1 MMEKKLLKKRIP
13 RKKIILWTFLG
24 FVTLLAIF
32 PFALDFYLQK
42 KLPDLIN
49 EKTPYKV
56 VLKDFNLSLLKGN
69 LTVND
74 LEISTKNPKDQQ
86 ITQINGKIKNLNI
99 TDLNIWKAVFSN
111 KYHADQ
117 FTLTDSDIKIKLA
130 ALKKDQKPSN
140 KKIDLHINNI
150 AIHNVNAAIEN
161 GRGKTVFRGQHIN
174 VQLRDIKQSAS
185 GNKIPIAFSEFKID
199 AENVQIGVND
209 FYEID
214 AKKINAA
221 NKTLQLVQFHLKPIQ
236 AIAQYNSKNVFDF
249 STQNLAAKDFNIS
262 QDSLIVSDI
271 TFTQP
276 DLKVYSTGKRTVDK
290 SNNSKEIDL
299 KIGLKNITFQKGKIN
314 VFQVNKE
321 KTASVENFNFKMSDI
336 VFDKNT
342 VKEKIPFRFTKHDIE
357 AENIYFKADQ
367 LQAVKIKSITSRN
380 ANITIDGFQVLAL
393 GTSSTKDVFSVSTDQ
408 IKILNNKSRYI
419 GQNLDIK
426 LDGIEIHN
434 PSVQII
440 TATKNKKKTQKATT
454 HPPFTAHIGFIR
466 VNNGKV
472 LQNKQNVE
480 KLAVG
485 KPDIKVDKVFRNTE
499 RFKEKMAS
507 VENFNFK
514 MSDIVFDKN
523 TVKEKIP
530 FRFTKHDIEAENI
543 YFKADPLQAVK
554 IKNIASRNANIT
566 IDGFQVL
573 ALGKSSTKD
582 VFSVSTDQIK
592 ILNNKSTYIG
602 QNLDIKL
609 DGIEVNNPSVQ
620 IITVTKNKKKN
631 QKATIPQPFT
641 ARIGFIRV
649 NNGKVSQ
656 KKQNVEKL
664 AIGKLDIKVD
674 KVFSNTELFKKD
686 IPFKTEKN
694 YVNAKNIRLDAG
706 KYYYLK
712 VAEIKTTG
720 KNTDIS
726 EFNYLPK
733 YSRAG
738 FSKVIAKESDL
749 YTIKVKKINIKDHNT
764 QLGKNSSIDLSKISI
779 DGLHCNIYHDLAPP
793 DDIAVRYLF
802 SKKLRDV
809 KIPLFIKE
817 ISIKNSDLEYEED
830 AEKSNIPGKLTFN
843 NFQALITNVNN
854 AKIKGR
860 PTIINTDAS
869 FDFYGKAETKV
880 NWKFDVKDLADKF
893 TIKGDVQKLSA
904 DNVNLFVRPY
914 LNITLDGNIDYLKFD
929 YYGSQEGI
937 AGKFYFKYNDMYV
950 NFLNKKGNERKFLN
964 TIANW
969 FVKNESKGE
978 PGHVV
983 IDKKREPER
992 SFFSMLWQGIME
1004 GLKKYLI

>member
-1 MMEKKLLKKRIP
+1 MEKKLLKKRTP

-74 LEISTKNPKDQQ
+74 LEIRTKNPKDQY

-99 TDLNIWKAVFSN
+99 ADLNIWKAVFSN

-117 FTLTDSDIKIKLA
+117 FTLTDSDIKIKLT

-161 GRGKTVFRGQHIN
+161 GRGKTVFKGQYIN
-174 VQLRDIKQSAS
+174 VKLKDIKQSAS

-236 AIAQYNSKNVFDF
+236 AVAQYNSKNVFDF

-276 DLKVYSTGKRTVDK
+276 DLKVYSTGKNTVDK

-299 KIGLKNITFQKGKIN
+299 KIGLKNITFHKGKIN

-367 LQAVKIKSITSRN
+367 LQAVKIKSIASRN

-419 GQNLDIK
+419 GQDLDIK

-454 HPPFTAHIGFIR
+454 PPPFTAHIGFIR
-466 VNNGKV
+466 FNNGKV

-485 KPDIKVDKVFRNTE
+485 KPDIKVDKVFRNNE
-499 RFKEKMAS
+499 RFKEKTAF

-543 YFKADPLQAVK
+543 YFKADQLQAVK
-554 IKNIASRNANIT
+554 IKSIASRNANIT

-592 ILNNKSTYIG
+592 ILNNKSRYIG

-620 IITVTKNKKKN
+620 ITSATKNKKKT
-631 QKATIPQPFT
+631 QKATTPTSFT
-641 ARIGFIRV
+641 AHIGFIRV

-674 KVFSNTELFKKD
+674 KVFSNTELLKKD

-749 YTIKVKKINIKDHNT
+749 YTINVKKINIKDHNT

>member
-1 MMEKKLLKKRIP
+1 MMEKKLLKKTTP
-13 RKKIILWTFLG
+13 RKKIILWTFIG

-74 LEISTKNPKDQQ
+74 LEITTKNPKDQY

-99 TDLNIWKAVFSN
+99 TDVSIWKAVFS
-111 KYHADQ
+111 KAYHADQ

-150 AIHNVNAAIEN
+150 ALHNVNADVEN
-161 GRGKTVFRGQHIN
+161 GRGKTVFRGQNIN
-174 VQLRDIKQSAS
+174 INLKDIKQSND

-199 AENVQIGVND
+199 AENVQIGVNE
-209 FYEID
+209 FYEIN
-214 AKKINAA
+214 AKKIYAA
-221 NKTLQLVQFHLKPIQ
+221 NKTLQLVQFHLKPVQ
-236 AIAQYNSKNVFDF
+236 AVAKYNSKNVFDF

-276 DLKVYSTGKRTVDK
+276 DLKVYSTGKNTVDK

-314 VFQVNKE
+314 VFQANKE
-321 KTASVENFNFKMSDI
+321 KTASVENFNFKMNDI

-367 LQAVKIKSITSRN
+367 LQAVKIKSI
-380 ANITIDGFQVLAL
+380 
-393 GTSSTKDVFSVSTDQ
+393 
-408 IKILNNKSRYI
+408 
-419 GQNLDIK
+419 
-426 LDGIEIHN
+426 
-434 PSVQII
+434 
-440 TATKNKKKTQKATT
+440 
-454 HPPFTAHIGFIR
+454 
-466 VNNGKV
+466 
-472 LQNKQNVE
+472 
-480 KLAVG
+480 
-485 KPDIKVDKVFRNTE
+485 
-499 RFKEKMAS
+499 
-507 VENFNFK
+507 
-514 MSDIVFDKN
+514 
-523 TVKEKIP
+523 
-530 FRFTKHDIEAENI
+530 
-543 YFKADPLQAVK
+543 
-554 IKNIASRNANIT
+554 ASRNANIT

-573 ALGKSSTKD
+573 ALGKSNIKD

-592 ILNNKSTYIG
+592 ILNNKSRFIG
-602 QNLDIKL
+602 QKLDIKL

-620 IITVTKNKKKN
+620 ITSATKNKKKN
-631 QKATIPQPFT
+631 QKDTTPPPFT
-641 ARIGFIRV
+641 AHVGFIRI

-656 KKQNVEKL
+656 KKQNIEKL
-664 AIGKLDIKVD
+664 AVGKIDLKLDKI
-674 KVFSNTELFKKD
+674 FSDTELFKKD

-694 YVNAKNIRLDAG
+694 YVDAKNIRLDAG

-712 VAEIKTTG
+712 VAEIKSTG

-809 KIPLFIKE
+809 KIPLFITE

-929 YYGSQEGI
+929 YYGSHDGI

>member
-1 MMEKKLLKKRIP
+1 MMEKKLLKKRTP
-13 RKKIILWTFLG
+13 RKRIILWTFIG
-24 FVTLLAIF
+24 FVTLIAIF

-74 LEISTKNPKDQQ
+74 LEITTKNPKDQY

-99 TDLNIWKAVFSN
+99 KDVNIWKAVFS
-111 KYHADQ
+111 KTYHADQ

-140 KKIDLHINNI
+140 KKINLHINNI
-150 AIHNVNAAIEN
+150 ALHNVNADVEN
-161 GRGKTVFRGQHIN
+161 GLGKTVFKGERIN
-174 VQLRDIKQSAS
+174 VNLKDIKQSAD

-199 AENVQIGVND
+199 AENVQIGVNE
-209 FYEID
+209 FYEIN
-214 AKKINAA
+214 AKKIDAA

-236 AIAQYNSKNVFDF
+236 AVAQYNSKNVFDF
-249 STQNLAAKDFNIS
+249 STQNLSAKDFNIS

-276 DLKVYSTGKRTVDK
+276 DLKVYSTGKNTVDK

-321 KTASVENFNFKMSDI
+321 KTASVENFDFKMNDI

-367 LQAVKIKSITSRN
+367 LQAVKVKS
-380 ANITIDGFQVLAL
+380 
-393 GTSSTKDVFSVSTDQ
+393 
-408 IKILNNKSRYI
+408 
-419 GQNLDIK
+419 
-426 LDGIEIHN
+426 
-434 PSVQII
+434 
-440 TATKNKKKTQKATT
+440 
-454 HPPFTAHIGFIR
+454 
-466 VNNGKV
+466 
-472 LQNKQNVE
+472 
-480 KLAVG
+480 
-485 KPDIKVDKVFRNTE
+485 
-499 RFKEKMAS
+499 
-507 VENFNFK
+507 
-514 MSDIVFDKN
+514 
-523 TVKEKIP
+523 
-530 FRFTKHDIEAENI
+530 
-543 YFKADPLQAVK
+543 
-554 IKNIASRNANIT
+554 IASRNANIT

-573 ALGKSSTKD
+573 ALGKSNIKD

-592 ILNNKSTYIG
+592 ILNNKSRFIG
-602 QNLDIKL
+602 QKLDIKL

-620 IITVTKNKKKN
+620 ITSATKNKKKN
-631 QKATIPQPFT
+631 QKDTTPPPFT
-641 ARIGFIRV
+641 AHIGFIRI

-656 KKQNVEKL
+656 KKQNIEKL
-664 AIGKLDIKVD
+664 AVGKIDLKLDKI
-674 KVFSNTELFKKD
+674 FSNTELFKKD

-694 YVNAKNIRLDAG
+694 YVDAKNIRLDAG

-712 VAEIKTTG
+712 VAEIKSTG

-793 DDIAVRYLF
+793 DDIAERYLF

-860 PTIINTDAS
+860 PTVINTDAS

-929 YYGSQEGI
+929 YYGSQDGI

-950 NFLNKKGNERKFLN
+950 NFLNKKGKERKFLN

>member
-1 MMEKKLLKKRIP
+1 MEKKLLKKRIP
-13 RKKIILWTFLG
+13 RKKIILWIFLG
-24 FVTLLAIF
+24 FVTLMAIF

-56 VLKDFNLSLLKGN
+56 VLKDFKLSLLKGN

-74 LEISTKNPKDQQ
+74 LAITTKNPKDQYV
-86 ITQINGKIKNLNI
+86 TQINGKIKNLNI
-99 TDLNIWKAVFSN
+99 TDLSIWKAIFRK

-130 ALKKDQKPSN
+130 ASKKDQKRSN
-140 KKIDLHINNI
+140 KKIDLQINNI

-161 GRGKTVFRGQHIN
+161 GRGKTVFKGQNIN
-174 VQLRDIKQSAS
+174 VLLKDIKQSAS

-221 NKTLQLVQFHLKPIQ
+221 NKTLQLVQFHLTPIQ
-236 AIAQYNSKNVFDF
+236 AVAQYNSKNVFDF

-271 TFTQP
+271 TFIQP
-276 DLKVYSTGKRTVDK
+276 DLKVYSTGKNTVDK

-367 LQAVKIKSITSRN
+367 LQAVKIKSIASRN
-380 ANITIDGFQVLAL
+380 ANITIDGLKVLAL
-393 GTSSTKDVFSVSTDQ
+393 GKSSTKDVFSVSTDQ

-426 LDGIEIHN
+426 LDGIE
-434 PSVQII
+434 
-440 TATKNKKKTQKATT
+440 
-454 HPPFTAHIGFIR
+454 
-466 VNNGKV
+466 
-472 LQNKQNVE
+472 
-480 KLAVG
+480 
-485 KPDIKVDKVFRNTE
+485 
-499 RFKEKMAS
+499 
-507 VENFNFK
+507 
-514 MSDIVFDKN
+514 
-523 TVKEKIP
+523 
-530 FRFTKHDIEAENI
+530 
-543 YFKADPLQAVK
+543 
-554 IKNIASRNANIT
+554 
-566 IDGFQVL
+566 
-573 ALGKSSTKD
+573 
-582 VFSVSTDQIK
+582 
-592 ILNNKSTYIG
+592 
-602 QNLDIKL
+602 
-609 DGIEVNNPSVQ
+609 VNNPSVQ
-620 IITVTKNKKKN
+620 IISASKNKKKS
-631 QKATIPQPFT
+631 QKATTPPPFT
-641 ARIGFIRV
+641 AHIGFIRV

-664 AIGKLDIKVD
+664 AIGKLNIKVD

-843 NFQALITNVNN
+843 NFQAVITNVNN

-860 PTIINTDAS
+860 STIINTDAS

-893 TIKGDVQKLSA
+893 TIKGDIQKLSA
-904 DNVNLFVRPY
+904 ENVNLFVRPY

>member
-1 MMEKKLLKKRIP
+1 MEKKLLKKRTP
-13 RKKIILWTFLG
+13 RRRVILWTFIG

-69 LTVND
+69 LTVNN
-74 LEISTKNPKDQQ
+74 LEITTKNLKDQH

-99 TDLNIWKAVFSN
+99 TDVSIWKAVFS
-111 KYHADQ
+111 KTYHADQ

-150 AIHNVNAAIEN
+150 ALHNVNADVEN
-161 GRGKTVFRGQHIN
+161 GLGKTVFKGQRIN
-174 VQLRDIKQSAS
+174 VNLKDIKQSANR
-185 GNKIPIAFSEFKID
+185 NKIPIAFSEFKID
-199 AENVQIGVND
+199 AENVQIGVNE
-209 FYEID
+209 FYEIN
-214 AKKINAA
+214 AKKIDAA

-236 AIAQYNSKNVFDF
+236 AVTQYNSKNVFDF
-249 STQNLAAKDFNIS
+249 STQNLSAKDFNIS

-276 DLKVYSTGKRTVDK
+276 DLKVYSTGKNTLDK

-314 VFQVNKE
+314 VFQADKE

-367 LQAVKIKSITSRN
+367 LQAVKIKSI
-380 ANITIDGFQVLAL
+380 
-393 GTSSTKDVFSVSTDQ
+393 
-408 IKILNNKSRYI
+408 
-419 GQNLDIK
+419 
-426 LDGIEIHN
+426 
-434 PSVQII
+434 
-440 TATKNKKKTQKATT
+440 
-454 HPPFTAHIGFIR
+454 
-466 VNNGKV
+466 
-472 LQNKQNVE
+472 
-480 KLAVG
+480 
-485 KPDIKVDKVFRNTE
+485 
-499 RFKEKMAS
+499 
-507 VENFNFK
+507 
-514 MSDIVFDKN
+514 
-523 TVKEKIP
+523 
-530 FRFTKHDIEAENI
+530 
-543 YFKADPLQAVK
+543 
-554 IKNIASRNANIT
+554 ASRNANIT

-592 ILNNKSTYIG
+592 ILNNKSRYIG
-602 QNLDIKL
+602 QKLDIKL

-620 IITVTKNKKKN
+620 ITSATKNKKKN
-631 QKATIPQPFT
+631 QKATTPPPFT
-641 ARIGFIRV
+641 AHIGFIRI

-664 AIGKLDIKVD
+664 AVGKIDLKVD
-674 KVFSNTELFKKD
+674 KIFSNTELFKKD

-694 YVNAKNIRLDAG
+694 YVDAKNIRLDAG

-712 VAEIKTTG
+712 VAEIKSTG

-860 PTIINTDAS
+860 PTVINTDAS

-929 YYGSQEGI
+929 YYGSQDGI

-950 NFLNKKGNERKFLN
+950 NFLNKKGKERKFLN

>member
-1 MMEKKLLKKRIP
+1 MEKKLLKKRTP
-13 RKKIILWTFLG
+13 RKRIILWTFIG

-74 LEISTKNPKDQQ
+74 LEITTKNPKDQH
-86 ITQINGKIKNLNI
+86 ITQINGNIKNLNI
-99 TDLNIWKAVFSN
+99 TDLNIWKAVFS
-111 KYHADQ
+111 KTYHADQ

-140 KKIDLHINNI
+140 KKINLHINNI
-150 AIHNVNAAIEN
+150 ALHNVDADVEN
-161 GRGKTVFRGQHIN
+161 GLGKTVFKGQNIN
-174 VQLRDIKQSAS
+174 VNLKDIKQSAD

-199 AENVQIGVND
+199 AENVQIGVNE
-209 FYEID
+209 FYEIN
-214 AKKINAA
+214 AKKIDAA

-236 AIAQYNSKNVFDF
+236 AVTKYNSKNVFDF
-249 STQNLAAKDFNIS
+249 STQNLSAKDFNIS

-276 DLKVYSTGKRTVDK
+276 DLKVYSTGKNTVHK

-314 VFQVNKE
+314 VFQANKE

-367 LQAVKIKSITSRN
+367 LQAVKIKSI
-380 ANITIDGFQVLAL
+380 
-393 GTSSTKDVFSVSTDQ
+393 
-408 IKILNNKSRYI
+408 
-419 GQNLDIK
+419 
-426 LDGIEIHN
+426 
-434 PSVQII
+434 
-440 TATKNKKKTQKATT
+440 
-454 HPPFTAHIGFIR
+454 
-466 VNNGKV
+466 
-472 LQNKQNVE
+472 
-480 KLAVG
+480 
-485 KPDIKVDKVFRNTE
+485 
-499 RFKEKMAS
+499 
-507 VENFNFK
+507 
-514 MSDIVFDKN
+514 
-523 TVKEKIP
+523 
-530 FRFTKHDIEAENI
+530 
-543 YFKADPLQAVK
+543 
-554 IKNIASRNANIT
+554 ASRNANIT

-592 ILNNKSTYIG
+592 ILNNKSRYIG
-602 QNLDIKL
+602 QNLNIQL
-609 DGIEVNNPSVQ
+609 DGIEINDPSVQ
-620 IITVTKNKKKN
+620 ITSAIINKKKT
-631 QKATIPQPFT
+631 QKATTPPPFT
-641 ARIGFIRV
+641 AHIGFIRI
-649 NNGKVSQ
+649 NNGKVLQ
-656 KKQNVEKL
+656 KKQNIEKL
-664 AIGKLDIKVD
+664 AVGKLDIKVD

-694 YVNAKNIRLDAG
+694 YVDAKNIRLDAG

-712 VAEIKTTG
+712 VAEIKSTG

-764 QLGKNSSIDLSKISI
+764 QVGKNSNIDLSKIII

-860 PTIINTDAS
+860 PTVINTDAS

-950 NFLNKKGNERKFLN
+950 NFLNKKGKERKFLN

>member
-1 MMEKKLLKKRIP
+1 MEKKLLKKRTP
-13 RKKIILWTFLG
+13 RKRIILWTFIG

-56 VLKDFNLSLLKGN
+56 VLKDFNLSLVKGN

-74 LEISTKNPKDQQ
+74 LEITTKNPKDQH

-99 TDLNIWKAVFSN
+99 KDVNIWKAVFS
-111 KYHADQ
+111 KTYHADQ
-117 FTLTDSDIKIKLA
+117 FTLTDSDIRIKLA

-150 AIHNVNAAIEN
+150 ALHNVNADVEN
-161 GRGKTVFRGQHIN
+161 GLGKTVFKGQRIN
-174 VQLRDIKQSAS
+174 VNLKDIKQSAD

-199 AENVQIGVND
+199 AENVQIGVNE
-209 FYEID
+209 FYEIN
-214 AKKINAA
+214 AKKIDAA

-236 AIAQYNSKNVFDF
+236 AVAQYNSKNVFDL
-249 STQNLAAKDFNIS
+249 STQNLTAKDFNIS

-271 TFTQP
+271 IFTQP
-276 DLKVYSTGKRTVDK
+276 DLKVYSTEKNTVDK

-367 LQAVKIKSITSRN
+367 LQAVKIKSI
-380 ANITIDGFQVLAL
+380 
-393 GTSSTKDVFSVSTDQ
+393 
-408 IKILNNKSRYI
+408 
-419 GQNLDIK
+419 
-426 LDGIEIHN
+426 
-434 PSVQII
+434 
-440 TATKNKKKTQKATT
+440 
-454 HPPFTAHIGFIR
+454 
-466 VNNGKV
+466 
-472 LQNKQNVE
+472 
-480 KLAVG
+480 
-485 KPDIKVDKVFRNTE
+485 
-499 RFKEKMAS
+499 
-507 VENFNFK
+507 
-514 MSDIVFDKN
+514 
-523 TVKEKIP
+523 
-530 FRFTKHDIEAENI
+530 
-543 YFKADPLQAVK
+543 
-554 IKNIASRNANIT
+554 ASRNANIT

-592 ILNNKSTYIG
+592 ILNNKSRYIG
-602 QNLDIKL
+602 QKLDIKL

-620 IITVTKNKKKN
+620 ITSATKNKKKN
-631 QKATIPQPFT
+631 QKATTPPPFT
-641 ARIGFIRV
+641 AHIGFIRI

-656 KKQNVEKL
+656 KKQNIEKL
-664 AIGKLDIKVD
+664 AVGKIDLKLDKI
-674 KVFSNTELFKKD
+674 FSNTELFKKD

-694 YVNAKNIRLDAG
+694 YVDAKNIRLDAG

-712 VAEIKTTG
+712 VAEIKSTG

-749 YTIKVKKINIKDHNT
+749 YTIKVKKINIKDYNT

-860 PTIINTDAS
+860 PTVINTDAS

-929 YYGSQEGI
+929 YYGSQDGI

-950 NFLNKKGNERKFLN
+950 NFLNKKGKERKFLN

>member
-1 MMEKKLLKKRIP
+1 MEKKLLKKKIP
-13 RKKIILWTFLG
+13 RKKIILWIFLG
-24 FVTLLAIF
+24 FVTLMAIF

-56 VLKDFNLSLLKGN
+56 VLKDFKLSLLKGN

-74 LEISTKNPKDQQ
+74 LEITTKNPKDQY

-99 TDLNIWKAVFSN
+99 TDLSIWKAIFSK

-161 GRGKTVFRGQHIN
+161 GRGKTVFKGQKIN
-174 VQLRDIKQSAS
+174 VLLKDIKQSAS

-236 AIAQYNSKNVFDF
+236 AVAQYNSKNVFDF

-271 TFTQP
+271 TFTEP
-276 DLKVYSTGKRTVDK
+276 DLKVYSTGKNTVDK

-357 AENIYFKADQ
+357 AENIYFKADE
-367 LQAVKIKSITSRN
+367 LQAVKIKS
-380 ANITIDGFQVLAL
+380 
-393 GTSSTKDVFSVSTDQ
+393 
-408 IKILNNKSRYI
+408 
-419 GQNLDIK
+419 
-426 LDGIEIHN
+426 
-434 PSVQII
+434 
-440 TATKNKKKTQKATT
+440 
-454 HPPFTAHIGFIR
+454 
-466 VNNGKV
+466 
-472 LQNKQNVE
+472 
-480 KLAVG
+480 
-485 KPDIKVDKVFRNTE
+485 
-499 RFKEKMAS
+499 
-507 VENFNFK
+507 
-514 MSDIVFDKN
+514 
-523 TVKEKIP
+523 
-530 FRFTKHDIEAENI
+530 
-543 YFKADPLQAVK
+543 
-554 IKNIASRNANIT
+554 IASRNANIT

-592 ILNNKSTYIG
+592 ILNNKSRYIG

-620 IITVTKNKKKN
+620 IISASKNKKKS
-631 QKATIPQPFT
+631 QKATTPPTFT
-641 ARIGFIRV
+641 AHIGFIRV
-649 NNGKVSQ
+649 NNGKISQ

-843 NFQALITNVNN
+843 NFQAVITNVNN

-860 PTIINTDAS
+860 STIINTDAS

-893 TIKGDVQKLSA
+893 TIKGDIQKLSA
-904 DNVNLFVRPY
+904 ENVNLFVRPY

>member
-1 MMEKKLLKKRIP
+1 MMEKKLLKKRTP
-13 RKKIILWTFLG
+13 RKRIILWTFIG

-74 LEISTKNPKDQQ
+74 LEITTKNPKDQY

-99 TDLNIWKAVFSN
+99 TDVNIWKAVFS
-111 KYHADQ
+111 KTYHADQ

-150 AIHNVNAAIEN
+150 ALHNVNADVEN
-161 GRGKTVFRGQHIN
+161 GLGKTVFKGQRIN
-174 VQLRDIKQSAS
+174 VNLKDIKQSND

-199 AENVQIGVND
+199 AENVQIGVNE
-209 FYEID
+209 FYEIN
-214 AKKINAA
+214 AKKIDAA
-221 NKTLQLVQFHLKPIQ
+221 NKTLQLVQFHIKPIQ
-236 AIAQYNSKNVFDF
+236 AVAQYNSKNVFDF
-249 STQNLAAKDFNIS
+249 STQNLTAKDFNIS

-276 DLKVYSTGKRTVDK
+276 DLKVYSTGKNTVDK

-367 LQAVKIKSITSRN
+367 LQAVKIKSIASRN

-393 GTSSTKDVFSVSTDQ
+393 GKSSTKDVFSVSTDQ

-419 GQNLDIK
+419 GQNLNIQ
-426 LDGIEIHN
+426 LDGIEINN
-434 PSVQII
+434 PSVQI
-440 TATKNKKKTQKATT
+440 TSATKNKKKNQKAAT
-454 HPPFTAHIGFIR
+454 PLPFTAHIGFIR
-466 VNNGKV
+466 INDGKV
-472 LQNKQNVE
+472 SQKKQNIE
-480 KLAVG
+480 KLA
-485 KPDIKVDKVFRNTE
+485 
-499 RFKEKMAS
+499 

-543 YFKADPLQAVK
+543 YFKADQLQAVK
-554 IKNIASRNANIT
+554 IKSIASRNANIT
-566 IDGFQVL
+566 IDDFQVL
-573 ALGKSSTKD
+573 ALGKSNIKD

-592 ILNNKSTYIG
+592 ILNNKSRFIG
-602 QNLDIKL
+602 QKLDIKL
-609 DGIEVNNPSVQ
+609 DGIEANNPSVQ
-620 IITVTKNKKKN
+620 ITSATKNKKKN
-631 QKATIPQPFT
+631 QKDTTPPPFS
-641 ARIGFIRV
+641 AHIGFIRI

-656 KKQNVEKL
+656 KKQNIEKL
-664 AIGKLDIKVD
+664 AVGKLDIKVD
-674 KVFSNTELFKKD
+674 KVFSDTELFKKD

-694 YVNAKNIRLDAG
+694 YVDAKNIRLDAG

-712 VAEIKTTG
+712 VAEIKSTG

-809 KIPLFIKE
+809 KIPLFITE

-950 NFLNKKGNERKFLN
+950 NFLNKKGKERKFLN

>member
-1 MMEKKLLKKRIP
+1 MEKKLLKKKTP
-13 RKKIILWTFLG
+13 RKRVILWTFIG
-24 FVTLLAIF
+24 FVTLIAIF

-74 LEISTKNPKDQQ
+74 LEIATKNPKDQY

-99 TDLNIWKAVFSN
+99 TDVNIWKAVFS
-111 KYHADQ
+111 KTYHADQ

-130 ALKKDQKPSN
+130 ALKKNQKPSN

-150 AIHNVNAAIEN
+150 ALHNVNADVEN
-161 GRGKTVFRGQHIN
+161 GLGKTVFKGQNIN
-174 VQLRDIKQSAS
+174 VNLKNIKQSAD

-199 AENVQIGVND
+199 AENVQIGVNE
-209 FYEID
+209 FYEIN
-214 AKKINAA
+214 AKKIDAA
-221 NKTLQLVQFHLKPIQ
+221 NKTLQLVQFHLKSIQ
-236 AIAQYNSKNVFDF
+236 AVAKYNSKNVFDF

-262 QDSLIVSDI
+262 QDSLIISDI
-271 TFTQP
+271 IFTQP
-276 DLKVYSTGKRTVDK
+276 DLKVYSTGKNTVDK

-367 LQAVKIKSITSRN
+367 LQAVKIKSI
-380 ANITIDGFQVLAL
+380 
-393 GTSSTKDVFSVSTDQ
+393 
-408 IKILNNKSRYI
+408 
-419 GQNLDIK
+419 
-426 LDGIEIHN
+426 
-434 PSVQII
+434 
-440 TATKNKKKTQKATT
+440 
-454 HPPFTAHIGFIR
+454 
-466 VNNGKV
+466 
-472 LQNKQNVE
+472 
-480 KLAVG
+480 
-485 KPDIKVDKVFRNTE
+485 
-499 RFKEKMAS
+499 
-507 VENFNFK
+507 
-514 MSDIVFDKN
+514 
-523 TVKEKIP
+523 
-530 FRFTKHDIEAENI
+530 
-543 YFKADPLQAVK
+543 
-554 IKNIASRNANIT
+554 ASRNANIT

-592 ILNNKSTYIG
+592 ILNNKSRYIG
-602 QNLDIKL
+602 QNLNIQL
-609 DGIEVNNPSVQ
+609 DGIEVNNPSIQ
-620 IITVTKNKKKN
+620 ITSATKNKKKN
-631 QKATIPQPFT
+631 QKATTPPLFT
-641 ARIGFIRV
+641 AHIGFIRI

-664 AIGKLDIKVD
+664 AVGKIDLKVD
-674 KVFSNTELFKKD
+674 KIFSNTELFKKD

-694 YVNAKNIRLDAG
+694 YVDAKNIRLDAG

-712 VAEIKTTG
+712 VAEIKSTG

-793 DDIAVRYLF
+793 DDIAERYLF

-860 PTIINTDAS
+860 PTVINTDAS

-950 NFLNKKGNERKFLN
+950 NFLNKKGKERKFLN

-992 SFFSMLWQGIME
+992 SFFQHALAGNYGRSQE
-1004 GLKKYLI
+1004 VFNLI

>member
-1 MMEKKLLKKRIP
+1 MEKKLLKKRTP
-13 RKKIILWTFLG
+13 RKRIILWTFIG

-74 LEISTKNPKDQQ
+74 LEITTKNPKDQH
-86 ITQINGKIKNLNI
+86 ITQINGNIKNLNI
-99 TDLNIWKAVFSN
+99 TDLNIWKAVFS
-111 KYHADQ
+111 KTYHADQ

-130 ALKKDQKPSN
+130 ALKKNQKPSN
-140 KKIDLHINNI
+140 KKINLHINNI
-150 AIHNVNAAIEN
+150 ALHNVNADVEN
-161 GRGKTVFRGQHIN
+161 GLGKTVFRGQNIN
-174 VQLRDIKQSAS
+174 VNLKDIKQSND

-199 AENVQIGVND
+199 AENVQIGVNE
-209 FYEID
+209 FYEIN
-214 AKKINAA
+214 AKKIDAA
-221 NKTLQLVQFHLKPIQ
+221 NKILQLVQFHLKPIQ
-236 AIAQYNSKNVFDF
+236 AVTQYNSKNVFDF
-249 STQNLAAKDFNIS
+249 STQNLSAKDFNIS

-276 DLKVYSTGKRTVDK
+276 DLKVYSTGKNTVDK

-314 VFQVNKE
+314 VFQANKE

-367 LQAVKIKSITSRN
+367 LQAVKIKSI
-380 ANITIDGFQVLAL
+380 
-393 GTSSTKDVFSVSTDQ
+393 
-408 IKILNNKSRYI
+408 
-419 GQNLDIK
+419 
-426 LDGIEIHN
+426 
-434 PSVQII
+434 
-440 TATKNKKKTQKATT
+440 
-454 HPPFTAHIGFIR
+454 
-466 VNNGKV
+466 
-472 LQNKQNVE
+472 
-480 KLAVG
+480 
-485 KPDIKVDKVFRNTE
+485 
-499 RFKEKMAS
+499 
-507 VENFNFK
+507 
-514 MSDIVFDKN
+514 
-523 TVKEKIP
+523 
-530 FRFTKHDIEAENI
+530 
-543 YFKADPLQAVK
+543 
-554 IKNIASRNANIT
+554 ASRNANIT

-592 ILNNKSTYIG
+592 ILNNKSRYIG
-602 QNLDIKL
+602 QNLNIQL
-609 DGIEVNNPSVQ
+609 DGIEINNPSVQ
-620 IITVTKNKKKN
+620 ITSATKNKKKN
-631 QKATIPQPFT
+631 QKDTTPPPFT
-641 ARIGFIRV
+641 AHIGFIRI

-664 AIGKLDIKVD
+664 AVGKLDIKVD
-674 KVFSNTELFKKD
+674 KVFSDTELFKKD

-694 YVNAKNIRLDAG
+694 YIDAKNIRLDAG

-712 VAEIKTTG
+712 VAEIKSTG

-749 YTIKVKKINIKDHNT
+749 YTITVKKINIKDHNT

-860 PTIINTDAS
+860 PTVINTDAS

-929 YYGSQEGI
+929 YYGSQDGI

-950 NFLNKKGNERKFLN
+950 NFLNKKGKERKFLN

>member
-1 MMEKKLLKKRIP
+1 MMEKKLLKKRTP
-13 RKKIILWTFLG
+13 RRRVILWTFIG

-69 LTVND
+69 LTVNN
-74 LEISTKNPKDQQ
+74 LEITTKNLKDQH

-99 TDLNIWKAVFSN
+99 TDVSIWKAVFS
-111 KYHADQ
+111 KTYHADQ

-150 AIHNVNAAIEN
+150 ALHNVNADVEN
-161 GRGKTVFRGQHIN
+161 GLGKTVFKGQRIN
-174 VQLRDIKQSAS
+174 VNLKDIKQSANR
-185 GNKIPIAFSEFKID
+185 NKIPIAFSEFKID
-199 AENVQIGVND
+199 AENVQIGVNE
-209 FYEID
+209 FYEIN
-214 AKKINAA
+214 AKKIDAA

-236 AIAQYNSKNVFDF
+236 AVTQYNSKNVFDF
-249 STQNLAAKDFNIS
+249 STQNLSAKDFNIS

-276 DLKVYSTGKRTVDK
+276 DLKVYSTGKNTLDK

-314 VFQVNKE
+314 VFQADKE

-367 LQAVKIKSITSRN
+367 LQAVKIKSI
-380 ANITIDGFQVLAL
+380 
-393 GTSSTKDVFSVSTDQ
+393 
-408 IKILNNKSRYI
+408 
-419 GQNLDIK
+419 
-426 LDGIEIHN
+426 
-434 PSVQII
+434 
-440 TATKNKKKTQKATT
+440 
-454 HPPFTAHIGFIR
+454 
-466 VNNGKV
+466 
-472 LQNKQNVE
+472 
-480 KLAVG
+480 
-485 KPDIKVDKVFRNTE
+485 
-499 RFKEKMAS
+499 
-507 VENFNFK
+507 
-514 MSDIVFDKN
+514 
-523 TVKEKIP
+523 
-530 FRFTKHDIEAENI
+530 
-543 YFKADPLQAVK
+543 
-554 IKNIASRNANIT
+554 ASRNANIT

-592 ILNNKSTYIG
+592 ILNNKSRYIG
-602 QNLDIKL
+602 QKLDIKL

-620 IITVTKNKKKN
+620 ITSATKNKKKN
-631 QKATIPQPFT
+631 QKATTPPPFT
-641 ARIGFIRV
+641 AHIGFIRI

-664 AIGKLDIKVD
+664 AVGKIDLKVD
-674 KVFSNTELFKKD
+674 KIFSNTELFKKD

-694 YVNAKNIRLDAG
+694 YVDAKNIRLDAG

-712 VAEIKTTG
+712 VAEIKSTG

-860 PTIINTDAS
+860 PTVINTDAS

-929 YYGSQEGI
+929 YYGSQDGI

-950 NFLNKKGNERKFLN
+950 NFLNKKGKERKFLN

>member
-1 MMEKKLLKKRIP
+1 MFCLLVIITHLQMMEKKLLKKRTP
-13 RKKIILWTFLG
+13 RKRIILWTFIG

-74 LEISTKNPKDQQ
+74 LEITTKNPKDQY

-99 TDLNIWKAVFSN
+99 TDVNIWKAVFS
-111 KYHADQ
+111 KTYHADQ

-150 AIHNVNAAIEN
+150 SLHNVNADVEN
-161 GRGKTVFRGQHIN
+161 GRGKTVFRGQNIN
-174 VQLRDIKQSAS
+174 VKLKDIKQSND

-199 AENVQIGVND
+199 AENVQIGVNE
-209 FYEID
+209 FYEIN
-214 AKKINAA
+214 AKKIDAA

-236 AIAQYNSKNVFDF
+236 AVAQYNSKNVFDF

-271 TFTQP
+271 IFTQP
-276 DLKVYSTGKRTVDK
+276 DLKVYSTGKNTVDK

-314 VFQVNKE
+314 VFQANKE

-367 LQAVKIKSITSRN
+367 LQAVKIKSIASRN

-393 GTSSTKDVFSVSTDQ
+393 GKSTTKDVFSVSTDQ

-419 GQNLDIK
+419 GQK
-426 LDGIEIHN
+426 
-434 PSVQII
+434 
-440 TATKNKKKTQKATT
+440 
-454 HPPFTAHIGFIR
+454 
-466 VNNGKV
+466 
-472 LQNKQNVE
+472 
-480 KLAVG
+480 
-485 KPDIKVDKVFRNTE
+485 
-499 RFKEKMAS
+499 
-507 VENFNFK
+507 
-514 MSDIVFDKN
+514 
-523 TVKEKIP
+523 
-530 FRFTKHDIEAENI
+530 
-543 YFKADPLQAVK
+543 
-554 IKNIASRNANIT
+554 
-566 IDGFQVL
+566 
-573 ALGKSSTKD
+573 
-582 VFSVSTDQIK
+582 
-592 ILNNKSTYIG
+592 
-602 QNLDIKL
+602 LDIKL

-620 IITVTKNKKKN
+620 ITSATKNKKKN
-631 QKATIPQPFT
+631 QKASTPPPFI
-641 ARIGFIRV
+641 AHIGFIRI

-656 KKQNVEKL
+656 KKQNIEKL
-664 AIGKLDIKVD
+664 AVEKLDIKVD

-694 YVNAKNIRLDAG
+694 YVDAKNIRLDAG

-712 VAEIKTTG
+712 VAEIKSTG

-860 PTIINTDAS
+860 PTVINTDTS

-950 NFLNKKGNERKFLN
+950 NFLNKKGKERKFLN

>member
-1 MMEKKLLKKRIP
+1 MEKKLLKKRIP
-13 RKKIILWTFLG
+13 RKKIILWIFLG
-24 FVTLLAIF
+24 FVTLMAIF

-56 VLKDFNLSLLKGN
+56 VLKDFKLSLLKGN

-74 LEISTKNPKDQQ
+74 LAITTKNPKDQYV
-86 ITQINGKIKNLNI
+86 TQINGKIKNLNI
-99 TDLNIWKAVFSN
+99 TDLSIWKAIFSK

-140 KKIDLHINNI
+140 KKIDLQINNI
-150 AIHNVNAAIEN
+150 AIQNVNAAIEN
-161 GRGKTVFRGQHIN
+161 GRGKTVFKGQNIN
-174 VQLRDIKQSAS
+174 VLLKDIKQSAS

-221 NKTLQLVQFHLKPIQ
+221 NKTLQLAQFHLKPIQ
-236 AIAQYNSKNVFDF
+236 AVAQYNSKNVFDF

-271 TFTQP
+271 TFIQP
-276 DLKVYSTGKRTVDK
+276 DLKVYSTGKNTVDK

-426 LDGIEIHN
+426 LDGIEVNN

-454 HPPFTAHIGFIR
+454 PLPFTAHIGFIR

-472 LQNKQNVE
+472 LQNTQNVE

-499 RFKEKMAS
+499 RFKEKTAS

-543 YFKADPLQAVK
+543 YFKADQLQAVK
-554 IKNIASRNANIT
+554 IKSIASRNANIT
-566 IDGFQVL
+566 IDGLQVL

-592 ILNNKSTYIG
+592 ILNNKSRYIG
-602 QNLDIKL
+602 QNLDIKV

-620 IITVTKNKKKN
+620 IISASKNKKKS
-631 QKATIPQPFT
+631 QKATTPPTFT
-641 ARIGFIRV
+641 AHIGFIRV
-649 NNGKVSQ
+649 NNGKISQ

-674 KVFSNTELFKKD
+674 KVFSDTELFKKD
-686 IPFKTEKN
+686 IPFKTEKK
-694 YVNAKNIRLDAG
+694 YVNAKNIHLDAG

-712 VAEIKTTG
+712 VAEIKTIG

-843 NFQALITNVNN
+843 NFQAVITNVNN

-860 PTIINTDAS
+860 STIINTDAS

-893 TIKGDVQKLSA
+893 TIKGDIQKLSA
-904 DNVNLFVRPY
+904 ENVNLFVRPY

>member
-1 MMEKKLLKKRIP
+1 MTIIKICALKYFENTKTLFTDETNFFLIVQNKFSTGLYRIKNSIIWNMFCLLLIITHLQMMEKKLLKKRTP
-13 RKKIILWTFLG
+13 RKRIILWTFIG

-74 LEISTKNPKDQQ
+74 LEINTKNPKDQY

-99 TDLNIWKAVFSN
+99 KDVNIWKAVFS
-111 KYHADQ
+111 KTYHADQ

-150 AIHNVNAAIEN
+150 ALHNVNADVEN
-161 GRGKTVFRGQHIN
+161 GRGKTVFKGQRIN
-174 VQLRDIKQSAS
+174 VNLKDIKQSAD

-199 AENVQIGVND
+199 AKNVQIGVNE
-209 FYEID
+209 FYEIN
-214 AKKINAA
+214 AKKIDAA

-236 AIAQYNSKNVFDF
+236 AVAQYNSKNVFDF
-249 STQNLAAKDFNIS
+249 STQNLTAKDFNIS

-276 DLKVYSTGKRTVDK
+276 DLKVYSTGKNTVDK

-367 LQAVKIKSITSRN
+367 LQAVKIKSI
-380 ANITIDGFQVLAL
+380 
-393 GTSSTKDVFSVSTDQ
+393 
-408 IKILNNKSRYI
+408 
-419 GQNLDIK
+419 
-426 LDGIEIHN
+426 
-434 PSVQII
+434 
-440 TATKNKKKTQKATT
+440 
-454 HPPFTAHIGFIR
+454 
-466 VNNGKV
+466 
-472 LQNKQNVE
+472 
-480 KLAVG
+480 
-485 KPDIKVDKVFRNTE
+485 
-499 RFKEKMAS
+499 
-507 VENFNFK
+507 
-514 MSDIVFDKN
+514 
-523 TVKEKIP
+523 
-530 FRFTKHDIEAENI
+530 
-543 YFKADPLQAVK
+543 
-554 IKNIASRNANIT
+554 ASRNANIT

-573 ALGKSSTKD
+573 ALGKSNIKD

-592 ILNNKSTYIG
+592 ILNNKSRFIG
-602 QNLDIKL
+602 QKLDIKL

-620 IITVTKNKKKN
+620 ITSATKNKKKN
-631 QKATIPQPFT
+631 QKDTTPPPFT
-641 ARIGFIRV
+641 AHIGFIRI

-656 KKQNVEKL
+656 KKQNIEKL
-664 AIGKLDIKVD
+664 AVEKIDLKLDKI
-674 KVFSNTELFKKD
+674 FSDTELFKKD

-694 YVNAKNIRLDAG
+694 YVDAKNIRLDAG

-712 VAEIKTTG
+712 VAEIKSTG

-860 PTIINTDAS
+860 PTVINTDAS

-929 YYGSQEGI
+929 YYGSKDGI

>member
-1 MMEKKLLKKRIP
+1 MYKINFQQDYLKIKNSIIWNMFCLLLIITHLQIMKKKLLKKRTP
-13 RKKIILWTFLG
+13 RKRIILWTFIG
-24 FVTLLAIF
+24 FLTLLAIF

-69 LTVND
+69 LTVSD
-74 LEISTKNPKDQQ
+74 LEITTKNPKDQY

-99 TDLNIWKAVFSN
+99 TDVNIWKAVFS
-111 KYHADQ
+111 KTYHADQ

-150 AIHNVNAAIEN
+150 ALHNVNADVEN
-161 GRGKTVFRGQHIN
+161 GLGKTVFKGQRIN
-174 VQLRDIKQSAS
+174 VNLKDIKQSAN

-199 AENVQIGVND
+199 AENVQIGVNE
-209 FYEID
+209 FYEIN
-214 AKKINAA
+214 AKKIDAA

-236 AIAQYNSKNVFDF
+236 AVAQYNSKNVFDF
-249 STQNLAAKDFNIS
+249 STQNLTAKDFNIS

-276 DLKVYSTGKRTVDK
+276 DLKVYSTGKNTVDK

-314 VFQVNKE
+314 VFQANKE

-367 LQAVKIKSITSRN
+367 LQAVKIKSI
-380 ANITIDGFQVLAL
+380 
-393 GTSSTKDVFSVSTDQ
+393 
-408 IKILNNKSRYI
+408 
-419 GQNLDIK
+419 
-426 LDGIEIHN
+426 
-434 PSVQII
+434 
-440 TATKNKKKTQKATT
+440 
-454 HPPFTAHIGFIR
+454 
-466 VNNGKV
+466 
-472 LQNKQNVE
+472 
-480 KLAVG
+480 
-485 KPDIKVDKVFRNTE
+485 
-499 RFKEKMAS
+499 
-507 VENFNFK
+507 
-514 MSDIVFDKN
+514 
-523 TVKEKIP
+523 
-530 FRFTKHDIEAENI
+530 
-543 YFKADPLQAVK
+543 
-554 IKNIASRNANIT
+554 ASRNANIT

-582 VFSVSTDQIK
+582 VFSVSTNQIK
-592 ILNNKSTYIG
+592 ILNNKSRYIG
-602 QNLDIKL
+602 QNLNIQL

-620 IITVTKNKKKN
+620 ITSATKNKKKN
-631 QKATIPQPFT
+631 QKDTTPPPFT
-641 ARIGFIRV
+641 AHIGFIRI

-656 KKQNVEKL
+656 KKHNIEKL
-664 AIGKLDIKVD
+664 AVGKIDLKLDKI
-674 KVFSNTELFKKD
+674 FSDTELFKKD

-694 YVNAKNIRLDAG
+694 YVDAKNIRLDAG

-712 VAEIKTTG
+712 VAEIKSTG
-720 KNTDIS
+720 KNTDIR

-738 FSKVIAKESDL
+738 FSKVIAKESDF

-860 PTIINTDAS
+860 PTVINTDAS

-904 DNVNLFVRPY
+904 ENVNLFVRPY

-937 AGKFYFKYNDMYV
+937 AGKFYFKYNNMYV

>member
-1 MMEKKLLKKRIP
+1 MMEKKLLKKRTP
-13 RKKIILWTFLG
+13 RKKIFFWTFIG

-74 LEISTKNPKDQQ
+74 LEITTKNPKDQH

-99 TDLNIWKAVFSN
+99 TDVNIWKAVFS
-111 KYHADQ
+111 KTYHADQ
-117 FTLTDSDIKIKLA
+117 FTLTDSDIRIKLA

-140 KKIDLHINNI
+140 KKINLRINNI
-150 AIHNVNAAIEN
+150 ALNNVNADVEN
-161 GRGKTVFRGQHIN
+161 GLGKTVFKGQNIN
-174 VQLRDIKQSAS
+174 VNLKDIKQSAD

-199 AENVQIGVND
+199 AENVQIGINE
-209 FYEID
+209 FYEIN
-214 AKKINAA
+214 AKKIDAA

-236 AIAQYNSKNVFDF
+236 AVAQYNSKNVFDL
-249 STQNLAAKDFNIS
+249 STQNLSAKDFNIS

-276 DLKVYSTGKRTVDK
+276 DLKVYSTGKNTVDK

-367 LQAVKIKSITSRN
+367 LQAVKIKSI
-380 ANITIDGFQVLAL
+380 
-393 GTSSTKDVFSVSTDQ
+393 
-408 IKILNNKSRYI
+408 
-419 GQNLDIK
+419 
-426 LDGIEIHN
+426 
-434 PSVQII
+434 
-440 TATKNKKKTQKATT
+440 
-454 HPPFTAHIGFIR
+454 
-466 VNNGKV
+466 
-472 LQNKQNVE
+472 
-480 KLAVG
+480 
-485 KPDIKVDKVFRNTE
+485 
-499 RFKEKMAS
+499 
-507 VENFNFK
+507 
-514 MSDIVFDKN
+514 
-523 TVKEKIP
+523 
-530 FRFTKHDIEAENI
+530 
-543 YFKADPLQAVK
+543 
-554 IKNIASRNANIT
+554 ASRNANIT

-592 ILNNKSTYIG
+592 ILNNKSRYIG
-602 QNLDIKL
+602 QKLDIKL

-620 IITVTKNKKKN
+620 ITSATKNKKKT
-631 QKATIPQPFT
+631 QKDTTPPPFT
-641 ARIGFIRV
+641 AHIGFIRI

-656 KKQNVEKL
+656 KKQNIEKL
-664 AIGKLDIKVD
+664 AVEKLDIKVD

-694 YVNAKNIRLDAG
+694 YVDAKNIRLDAG

-712 VAEIKTTG
+712 VAEIKSTG

-764 QLGKNSSIDLSKISI
+764 QLGKNSSIDLCKISI

-843 NFQALITNVNN
+843 NFQALITNINN

-929 YYGSQEGI
+929 YYGSQDGI

>member
-1 MMEKKLLKKRIP
+1 MFCLLLIITHLQMMEKKLLKKRTP
-13 RKKIILWTFLG
+13 RKRIILWTFIG
-24 FVTLLAIF
+24 FVTLLSIF

-74 LEISTKNPKDQQ
+74 LEITTKNPKDQH

-99 TDLNIWKAVFSN
+99 TDVNIWKAVFS
-111 KYHADQ
+111 KTYHADQ

-150 AIHNVNAAIEN
+150 ALHNVNADVEN
-161 GRGKTVFRGQHIN
+161 GLGKTVFKGQNIN
-174 VQLRDIKQSAS
+174 VNLKNIKQSAD

-199 AENVQIGVND
+199 AENVQIGVNE
-209 FYEID
+209 FYEIN
-214 AKKINAA
+214 AKKIDAA

-236 AIAQYNSKNVFDF
+236 AVAQYNSKNVFDF
-249 STQNLAAKDFNIS
+249 STQNLSAKDFNIS

-276 DLKVYSTGKRTVDK
+276 DLKVYSTGKNTVDK

-367 LQAVKIKSITSRN
+367 LQAVKIKSI
-380 ANITIDGFQVLAL
+380 
-393 GTSSTKDVFSVSTDQ
+393 
-408 IKILNNKSRYI
+408 
-419 GQNLDIK
+419 
-426 LDGIEIHN
+426 
-434 PSVQII
+434 
-440 TATKNKKKTQKATT
+440 
-454 HPPFTAHIGFIR
+454 
-466 VNNGKV
+466 
-472 LQNKQNVE
+472 
-480 KLAVG
+480 
-485 KPDIKVDKVFRNTE
+485 
-499 RFKEKMAS
+499 
-507 VENFNFK
+507 
-514 MSDIVFDKN
+514 
-523 TVKEKIP
+523 
-530 FRFTKHDIEAENI
+530 
-543 YFKADPLQAVK
+543 
-554 IKNIASRNANIT
+554 ASRNANIT

-592 ILNNKSTYIG
+592 ILNNKSRYIG
-602 QNLDIKL
+602 QKLDIKL

-620 IITVTKNKKKN
+620 ITSATKNKKKN
-631 QKATIPQPFT
+631 QKASTPPPFI
-641 ARIGFIRV
+641 AHIGFIRI

-656 KKQNVEKL
+656 KKQNIEKL
-664 AIGKLDIKVD
+664 AVGKLDIKVD

-712 VAEIKTTG
+712 VAEIKSTG

-749 YTIKVKKINIKDHNT
+749 YTIKVKKINIKDDNT

-843 NFQALITNVNN
+843 NFQAQITNVNN

-860 PTIINTDAS
+860 PTVINTDAS

-929 YYGSQEGI
+929 YYGSQDGI

>member
-1 MMEKKLLKKRIP
+1 MEKKLLKKRTP
-13 RKKIILWTFLG
+13 RKRVILWTFIG

-74 LEISTKNPKDQQ
+74 LEITTKKPKDQY

-99 TDLNIWKAVFSN
+99 TDVNIWKAVFS
-111 KYHADQ
+111 KTYHADQ
-117 FTLTDSDIKIKLA
+117 FTLTDSDIKIKIP

-150 AIHNVNAAIEN
+150 ALHNVNADVEN
-161 GRGKTVFRGQHIN
+161 GLGKTVFKGQRIN
-174 VQLRDIKQSAS
+174 VNLKDIKQSAD

-199 AENVQIGVND
+199 AENVQIGVNE
-209 FYEID
+209 FYEIN
-214 AKKINAA
+214 AKKIDAA

-236 AIAQYNSKNVFDF
+236 AVAKYNSKNVFDF

-276 DLKVYSTGKRTVDK
+276 DLKVYSTGKNTVDK

-314 VFQVNKE
+314 VFQANKE

-367 LQAVKIKSITSRN
+367 LQAVKIKSI
-380 ANITIDGFQVLAL
+380 
-393 GTSSTKDVFSVSTDQ
+393 
-408 IKILNNKSRYI
+408 
-419 GQNLDIK
+419 
-426 LDGIEIHN
+426 
-434 PSVQII
+434 
-440 TATKNKKKTQKATT
+440 
-454 HPPFTAHIGFIR
+454 
-466 VNNGKV
+466 
-472 LQNKQNVE
+472 
-480 KLAVG
+480 
-485 KPDIKVDKVFRNTE
+485 
-499 RFKEKMAS
+499 AS
-507 VENFNFK
+507 
-514 MSDIVFDKN
+514 
-523 TVKEKIP
+523 
-530 FRFTKHDIEAENI
+530 H
-543 YFKADPLQAVK
+543 
-554 IKNIASRNANIT
+554 NANIT

-592 ILNNKSTYIG
+592 ILNNKSRYIG
-602 QNLDIKL
+602 QKLDIKL
-609 DGIEVNNPSVQ
+609 DGIEVNNPSVR
-620 IITVTKNKKKN
+620 ITSAIKNKKKN
-631 QKATIPQPFT
+631 QKASTPPPFT
-641 ARIGFIRV
+641 AHIGFIRI

-656 KKQNVEKL
+656 KKQNIEKL
-664 AIGKLDIKVD
+664 AVEKLDIKVD
-674 KVFSNTELFKKD
+674 KVFSDTEFFKKD

-694 YVNAKNIRLDAG
+694 YVDAKNIRLDAG

-712 VAEIKTTG
+712 VAEIKSTG

-809 KIPLFIKE
+809 KIPLFITE

-854 AKIKGR
+854 AKIIGR
-860 PTIINTDAS
+860 PTVINTDAS